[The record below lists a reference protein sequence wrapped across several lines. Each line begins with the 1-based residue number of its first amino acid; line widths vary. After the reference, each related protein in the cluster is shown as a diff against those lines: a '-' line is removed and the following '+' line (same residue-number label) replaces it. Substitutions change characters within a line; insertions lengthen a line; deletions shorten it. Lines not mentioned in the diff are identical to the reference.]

1 MQCIECGSI
10 WDLQDERCYDCN
22 SRIDWSANVEPDQ
35 KGNTMNNTT
44 ANVATFEAGRTYAT
58 RSACD
63 HECIFRYTVTR
74 RTDKSVWIKEAAGN
88 RVNQTAQVTRRRI
101 EVWNGSEMIYPDGK
115 YSMCPIIRAENVE
128 PDQKGGEA

>member
-22 SRIDWSANVEPDQ
+22 SKIDWSANVA
-35 KGNTMNNTT
+35 K
-44 ANVATFEAGRTYAT
+44 FEAGRTYAT

-74 RTDKSVWIKEAAGN
+74 RTDKSVWIREAGEHASDK
-88 RVNQTAQVTRRRI
+88 VKRRAI
-101 EVWNGSEMIYPDGK
+101 EVWDGSEMIYPTGK
-115 YSMCPIIRAENVE
+115 YSMCPIIRAKNVE
-128 PDQKGGEA
+128 PDLKGGGA